1 MDQLPRSVL
10 NVQQMMAVMSV
21 QTTFASHACQATS
34 SVKTI
39 SAINVELT
47 KMDVTSVTTS
57 ILVRN
62 AQTRDLFSQEILIN
76 VSVILAKDLRRTQSL
91 KSVNVGISHT
101 MWFQMTRQE
110 FAPDAQNC
118 IQIVLSVCN
127 QPQQQL
133 VPLDI

>member
-1 MDQLPRSVL
+1 
-10 NVQQMMAVMSV
+10 MMAVMSV

-62 AQTRDLFSQEILIN
+62 AQTRDLFSQEILTN

-91 KSVNVGISHT
+91 KSVNVGILHT

-110 FAPDAQNC
+110 FAPDAQNY